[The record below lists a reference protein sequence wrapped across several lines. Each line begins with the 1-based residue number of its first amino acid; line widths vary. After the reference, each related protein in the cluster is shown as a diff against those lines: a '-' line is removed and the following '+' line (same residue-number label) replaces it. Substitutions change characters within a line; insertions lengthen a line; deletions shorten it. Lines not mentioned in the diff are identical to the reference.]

1 MGGKKSVKMLV
12 AIVERSHGKP
22 LAKLLATQGI
32 SFHYQCPGVGTAT
45 SDLLKILGIGS
56 PERDVLISFAAGG
69 TVDLLMYQ
77 LKNDEF
83 EGRVDTKG
91 IVFDMPLTG
100 LNNVIATILFAKEE
114 KMAFDGGDRME
125 QKGNNGLIL
134 MVVNQGHTD
143 AVMDTARKAG
153 ARGGTVIRARWAG
166 SEESE
171 KLYGITLQQEKEVI
185 AIVASGEK
193 RKNIMEAVN
202 EKHGLSTEAGAM
214 ICSLGIDQIT
224 KLG

>member
-1 MGGKKSVKMLV
+1 
-12 AIVERSHGKP
+12 
-22 LAKLLATQGI
+22 
-32 SFHYQCPGVGTAT
+32 
-45 SDLLKILGIGS
+45 
-56 PERDVLISFAAGG
+56 
-69 TVDLLMYQ
+69 
-77 LKNDEF
+77 
-83 EGRVDTKG
+83 
-91 IVFDMPLTG
+91 
-100 LNNVIATILFAKEE
+100 
-114 KMAFDGGDRME
+114 ME

-134 MVVNQGHTD
+134 MAVNQGHTD

-185 AIVASGEK
+185 AIVSSGEK

-214 ICSLGIDQIT
+214 ICSLRIDQIT

>member
-1 MGGKKSVKMLV
+1 
-12 AIVERSHGKP
+12 
-22 LAKLLATQGI
+22 
-32 SFHYQCPGVGTAT
+32 
-45 SDLLKILGIGS
+45 
-56 PERDVLISFAAGG
+56 
-69 TVDLLMYQ
+69 MYQ

-100 LNNVIATILFAKEE
+100 LNNVVATILFAKEE
-114 KMAFDGGDRME
+114 KMFFDGGERME

-134 MVVNQGHTD
+134 MAVNQGHTD

-166 SEESE
+166 SEE
-171 KLYGITLQQEKEVI
+171 
-185 AIVASGEK
+185 
-193 RKNIMEAVN
+193 NIMEAVN

-214 ICSLGIDQIT
+214 ICSLRIDQIT